1 MGQGLQEWPGEVTS
15 FLMTVRQDYGIAAE
29 VRLLRDLRRL
39 AEERHRLRD
48 INKPLDSGLFELI
61 TTYRKLEFRCIYAF
75 HHPEIVVLLCFV
87 KKSRKTPPKLLEEAR
102 KRNLH
107 VLRKEVTLGNAT
119 LH

>member
-1 MGQGLQEWPGEVTS
+1 LDGQTEARLRAVLRSPGNFTPASGQILPPPLPGDV
-15 FLMTVRQDYGIAAE
+15 
-29 VRLLRDLRRL
+29 
-39 AEERHRLRD
+39 ERHRLRD

-61 TTYRKLEFRCIYAF
+61 TTHKKLEFRCIYAF

-87 KKSRKTPPKLLEEAR
+87 KKSGKTPPKLLAEAR